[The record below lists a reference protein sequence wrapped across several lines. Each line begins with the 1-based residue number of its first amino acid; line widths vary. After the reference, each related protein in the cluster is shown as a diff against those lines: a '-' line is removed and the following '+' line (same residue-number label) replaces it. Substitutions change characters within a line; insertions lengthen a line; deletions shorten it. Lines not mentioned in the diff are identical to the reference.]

1 MTQFKDRAEV
11 MLQGVSST
19 ARCLEIA
26 PFHRPVLTK
35 KRFTVDYTDYAT
47 TEELRQKAPV
57 HEGISQDMVCAVDYI
72 WTPGRPLR
80 DCIPGNVSYDF
91 ALASHVMEHVPNVL
105 GWVQE
110 ILDVL
115 QTGASLQLALPDYR
129 GCFDVF
135 RRPTTFAEML
145 QCWTIEASTPTVG
158 QIYDFLC
165 NNVEIP
171 SGPEVFPFGESPS
184 FNDFKRHYTDDS
196 AFQFAMTNFNEGTY
210 MDIHCS
216 VFSPESMV
224 EAFSTAAHLGLL
236 NVEISQPELGWRE
249 FFVRLK
255 KLGPPRVRRSNF
267 RRFPASAPAMR
278 LSLSS
283 RATFAKARLLGAI
296 RRRL

>member
-165 NNVEIP
+165 NNVEMP
-171 SGPEVFPFGESPS
+171 AEPDPANMGQHPFGVDPKIS
-184 FNDFKRHYTDDS
+184 DFKRHYPDDS
-196 AFQFAMTNFNEGTY
+196 AFHFAMKHYNEASY
-210 MDIHCS
+210 MDTHCS

-224 EAFSTAAHLGLL
+224 EAFSTAARLGLL

-255 KLGPPRVRRSNF
+255 KLGPPRVQRSDF
-267 RRFPASAPAMR
+267 RRH
-278 LSLSS
+278 
-283 RATFAKARLLGAI
+283 ATTA
-296 RRRL
+296 